1 MRKSFLMLFA
11 TLLFAA
17 LPAFAQHGNHGGG
30 HSSGGG
36 RATGGHESHNSGTAR
51 NASNSSHGS
60 RGEQREH
67 HDLSN
72 QRHEGYHF
80 NRGGSARGNWRGDR
94 YDHDYFRSHWGA
106 EHRFYWGH
114 CNWWGPR
121 FVVGSYFWYGG
132 GYWVIVDEIPYDWY
146 DDEVYVEYVDGYGY
160 ALINPTFP
168 GVYYHVGVRF

>member
-1 MRKSFLMLFA
+1 MRKTFLMLFA

-17 LPAFAQHGNHGGG
+17 LPAFAQHHGGG
-30 HSSGGG
+30 GSHGGSGG
-36 RATGGHESHNSGTAR
+36 RASGSHESHNSGTAR
-51 NASNSSHGS
+51 NASNASHGS

-67 HDLSN
+67 HDLAN
-72 QRHEGYHF
+72 QPHQGYHYS
-80 NRGGSARGNWRGDR
+80 GGGAARNYWRGDR

-106 EHRFYWGH
+106 DHRFYWGH
-114 CNWWGPR
+114 CNWVGPR

-146 DDEVYVEYVDGYGY
+146 DDEVYVEYEDGYGY